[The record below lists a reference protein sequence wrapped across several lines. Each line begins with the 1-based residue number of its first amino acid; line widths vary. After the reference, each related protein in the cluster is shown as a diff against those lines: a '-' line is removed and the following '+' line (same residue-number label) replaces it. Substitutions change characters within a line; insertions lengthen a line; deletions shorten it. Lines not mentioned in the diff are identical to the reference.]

1 MTGARDPVLGSGDGQ
16 APTRSSVD
24 RLEDALRERILSGAY
39 PPGSR
44 LVLSKVAQEHSVSFI
59 PVREALQRLE
69 TERLVSFEPN
79 RGARVAEI
87 SIADMRDIYE
97 TRVVLEQHA
106 IRTAMPQLSDE
117 LLAVAEEALNRM
129 EASFAAG
136 REREAYQAHQA
147 FHFSLYEPAG
157 SAWTMHIIRQLW
169 ASAER
174 YVRLAAGVRPAPEVF
189 VAEHREIFEAVVED
203 DVERALDGL
212 ITNLR
217 TTERLLAESYESVP
231 NRVG

>member
-1 MTGARDPVLGSGDGQ
+1 MTAARDTVRGSADG
-16 APTRSSVD
+16 APQGRSSVD

-44 LVLSKVAQEHSVSFI
+44 LILSKVAQEHSVSFI

-106 IRTAMPQLSDE
+106 IRTAMPHLSD
-117 LLAVAEEALNRM
+117 
-129 EASFAAG
+129 
-136 REREAYQAHQA
+136 
-147 FHFSLYEPAG
+147 
-157 SAWTMHIIRQLW
+157 
-169 ASAER
+169 
-174 YVRLAAGVRPAPEVF
+174 
-189 VAEHREIFEAVVED
+189 
-203 DVERALDGL
+203 
-212 ITNLR
+212 
-217 TTERLLAESYESVP
+217 
-231 NRVG
+231 

>member
-1 MTGARDPVLGSGDGQ
+1 
-16 APTRSSVD
+16 
-24 RLEDALRERILSGAY
+24 
-39 PPGSR
+39 
-44 LVLSKVAQEHSVSFI
+44 
-59 PVREALQRLE
+59 
-69 TERLVSFEPN
+69 
-79 RGARVAEI
+79 
-87 SIADMRDIYE
+87 
-97 TRVVLEQHA
+97 
-106 IRTAMPQLSDE
+106 
-117 LLAVAEEALNRM
+117 
-129 EASFAAG
+129 
-136 REREAYQAHQA
+136 
-147 FHFSLYEPAG
+147 
-157 SAWTMHIIRQLW
+157 MHIIRQLW